1 MIFFAAHSAL
11 EIYRLIDNDI
21 LILPIYC
28 QFYMQDTSDLLLRP
42 VLFIVQLFKKQ
53 TDCIVTHQ
61 ENNWN

>member
-1 MIFFAAHSAL
+1 MIFFAVHSAL

-28 QFYMQDTSDLLLRP
+28 RFYMQDTSDLLLRQFH
-42 VLFIVQLFKKQ
+42 FIVQPFEKQ